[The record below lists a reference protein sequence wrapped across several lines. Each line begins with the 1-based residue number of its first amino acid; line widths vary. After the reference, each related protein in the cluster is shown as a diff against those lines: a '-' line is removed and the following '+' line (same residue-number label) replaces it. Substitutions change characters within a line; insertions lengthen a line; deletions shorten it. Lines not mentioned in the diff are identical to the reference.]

1 MPFQNAINARICNP
15 DKVVQKVSG
24 KNGTAPRDLLEMS
37 LVRVLSLFAAWE
49 EVSAIVLAAV
59 WVMGQDFVRKA
70 ANYGR
75 HSSQEYFETLK

>member
-1 MPFQNAINARICNP
+1 MLAMLAYATLTRLY
-15 DKVVQKVSG
+15 KRVSG
-24 KNGTAPRDLLEMS
+24 KNGTAPRALLETS

-59 WVMGQDFVRKA
+59 WMGQDFVRKA
-70 ANYGR
+70 ADYGR